1 MVTTTIIYHTVHC
14 GDVRVSLRSFPRRVQ
29 CLPTSILENRSNYFT
44 KEGPKTDDEQNA
56 RKLSLRAQSHGR
68 TPRSSPERTASA
80 SPPRFRVHNTI
91 PTVDSRLHSRLSVR
105 PDVGPS
111 LPQYL
116 NPHPLQPDLMPKP
129 GHIQLIVKQLVYP
142 LRFVPRH
149 GYHFR
154 HGILREGDRSTSFIV
169 VVETTG
175 AEITSR
181 RRETSCSLST

>member
-1 MVTTTIIYHTVHC
+1 
-14 GDVRVSLRSFPRRVQ
+14 
-29 CLPTSILENRSNYFT
+29 
-44 KEGPKTDDEQNA
+44 
-56 RKLSLRAQSHGR
+56 
-68 TPRSSPERTASA
+68 
-80 SPPRFRVHNTI
+80 
-91 PTVDSRLHSRLSVR
+91 
-105 PDVGPS
+105 
-111 LPQYL
+111 
-116 NPHPLQPDLMPKP
+116 MPKP

-181 RRETSCSLST
+181 RRETSCSLSTQRCFFWEGEGQVDFVVEERAECHDDVGEEGYGMIVVDVVIHSETNEQWSRMVENMKKSMKKKKYYRRCSSCPRMDVCSVAPGRSAGWVLRCRGFSRMFVGSGV